1 MFHYWDPISRGVYY
15 REHGVAVGAA
25 HVAQVLGLRDQI
37 HACLLS
43 SVGGTKGTRGGGRG
57 RWCVSREL
65 ASARRE
71 EASRRACVPASRAR
85 ELLIKRKGPGWRGAR
100 EVEEEEEVELAQ
112 PNAREREKVS
122 WVPREDGGRVSI
134 PAIMPW
140 APRTHGSVRTRPTTA
155 IDRAGGGGH
164 THHAPHHTTHDLFLE
179 THTVVL
185 A

>member
-1 MFHYWDPISRGVYY
+1 MC
-15 REHGVAVGAA
+15 
-25 HVAQVLGLRDQI
+25 
-37 HACLLS
+37 ACQ
-43 SVGGTKGTRGGGRG
+43 
-57 RWCVSREL
+57 
-65 ASARRE
+65 
-71 EASRRACVPASRAR
+71 PRAR
-85 ELLIKRKGPGWRGAR
+85 ATDKEEGAGPGWRGAR

-155 IDRAGGGGH
+155 INRAGTPH